1 MNILVTAGNT
11 RAPIDRVRCVTNIFT
26 GKTGA
31 NIART
36 AWARGHAVTLL
47 TSAPET
53 VADRPTGDP
62 DAERRFAVLPY
73 FTFDDLTA
81 LMHQHVK
88 SQPYDV
94 IVHSA
99 AVSDYLVAGTY
110 GPKPGTY
117 FNARTGEWEG
127 RPPAMAEQRAGKIR
141 STEPELWVRM
151 VRAPKLVDKV
161 RPHWGFRGLLVKF
174 KLEVGLTDHDLLD
187 VAEQSRRQ
195 SDADL
200 IVANTLE
207 AARHWAFLGPVD
219 GKYERVARR
228 ELAERLLLVLEH
240 LRRSSSRG
248 P

>member
-36 AWARGHAVTLL
+36 AWVRGHAVTLL

-53 VADRPTGDP
+53 AADLTNPDAKTERRPT
-62 DAERRFAVLPY
+62 VVQY
-73 FTFDDLTA
+73 STFDDLTA
-81 LMHQHVK
+81 LLHQHAK
-88 SQPYDV
+88 TQPYDV

-110 GPKPGTY
+110 CPGPGTY
-117 FNARTGEWEG
+117 FNARTNEWEG
-127 RPPAMAEQRAGKIR
+127 RPPAMAEQRAGKIK
-141 STEPELWVRM
+141 SSEPELWVRM
-151 VRAPKLVDKV
+151 VRAPKLIDKI
-161 RPHWGFRGLLVKF
+161 RPQWGFRGLLVKF
-174 KLEVGLTDHDLLD
+174 KLEVGLSDPELLE
-187 VAEQSRRQ
+187 VAEQSRQQ

-207 AARHWAFLGPVD
+207 SAKHWAFLGPVD
-219 GKYERVARR
+219 GRYERVARR
-228 ELAERLLLVLEH
+228 ELADRLLLVLEH
-240 LRRSSSRG
+240 LRRSGSRG
-248 P
+248 